1 MTTIK
6 YFIDQNN
13 DNPVRDFLNK
23 NNNIKN
29 KAFNIFNNIQ
39 KYGLISVIPHLKRMT
54 GLPFWEIRILG
65 KDKARIIYVSKI
77 KDEILLLHA
86 FKKKTKKTPS
96 KEIKIALRRYKQS
109 T

>member
-6 YFIDQNN
+6 YFIDKNN
-13 DNPVRDFLNK
+13 ENPVRDFLNENK
-23 NNNIKN
+23 LIKN
-29 KAFNIFNNIQ
+29 KAFNIFSNIE
-39 KYGLISVIPHLKRMT
+39 KYGLISVIPHIKKMS

-86 FKKKTKKTPS
+86 FKKKSQKTPL
-96 KEIKIALRRYKQS
+96 KDINIALKRYKQS